1 MKKDWIKINWKE
13 LTSITFVLSIF
24 IITSISKWGVIAT
37 IFSMV
42 IFILL
47 FIIILAW
54 ILDHEKK

>member
-1 MKKDWIKINWKE
+1 MKKWIKNNWQP
-13 LTSITFVLSIF
+13 LISFLFITLLFVVTSIL
-24 IITSISKWGVIAT
+24 KWGIIAT

>member
-1 MKKDWIKINWKE
+1 MKKDWIKTNWKE

-24 IITSISKWGVIAT
+24 IITSILKWGVIAT